1 MHQIFLHRVLGEI
14 SPQVTRQTITRA
26 EVDENLFVEQPIGD
40 HVIRN
45 REGVPLVCKLRKGLY
60 GTKQAARLWHQTLKN
75 HIKKDGWTPWESD
88 PCIYEKNTSEFGRQ
102 LMGIYVDDIIHL
114 CNSEKA
120 RTHLHK
126 YCNSKFPTTN
136 AGRMDWFLRMRI
148 KRDRKKRTLSLDQ
161 NRALH
166 EILTDHG
173 FTDDTNVAKL
183 PMQPD
188 WIYDELTSKQLTPE
202 EATQF
207 RSSLGRIAY
216 ITNCTRPDMA
226 IAVNILCRYMS
237 KPNQNCATAME
248 HLLRYLNGT
257 RNLGIKYTTNA
268 AKSLRLECFV
278 DASYI
283 GADDE
288 ETQMKSTS
296 GFVCMLGG
304 APVSWGSHLQRTIST
319 SSAEAELVSAFEASR
334 NVVYHRNFLQE
345 LGLHMAGRTVMWED
359 NTACE
364 AMSRNPV
371 NHKRC
376 KHIKLK
382 YFYLRD
388 LVESGILGLEF
399 ISTVDQVADLFT
411 KPVKLDI
418 FQRLRPSIVTEID
431 D

>member
-1 MHQIFLHRVLGEI
+1 
-14 SPQVTRQTITRA
+14 
-26 EVDENLFVEQPIGD
+26 
-40 HVIRN
+40 
-45 REGVPLVCKLRKGLY
+45 
-60 GTKQAARLWHQTLKN
+60 
-75 HIKKDGWTPWESD
+75 
-88 PCIYEKNTSEFGRQ
+88 
-102 LMGIYVDDIIHL
+102 
-114 CNSEKA
+114 
-120 RTHLHK
+120 
-126 YCNSKFPTTN
+126 
-136 AGRMDWFLRMRI
+136 
-148 KRDRKKRTLSLDQ
+148 
-161 NRALH
+161 
-166 EILTDHG
+166 
-173 FTDDTNVAKL
+173 
-183 PMQPD
+183 
-188 WIYDELTSKQLTPE
+188 
-202 EATQF
+202 
-207 RSSLGRIAY
+207 
-216 ITNCTRPDMA
+216 
-226 IAVNILCRYMS
+226 
-237 KPNQNCATAME
+237 
-248 HLLRYLNGT
+248 
-257 RNLGIKYTTNA
+257 
-268 AKSLRLECFV
+268 
-278 DASYI
+278 
-283 GADDE
+283 
-288 ETQMKSTS
+288 MKSTS

-304 APVSWGSHLQRTIST
+304 APVSWASHLQRTIST